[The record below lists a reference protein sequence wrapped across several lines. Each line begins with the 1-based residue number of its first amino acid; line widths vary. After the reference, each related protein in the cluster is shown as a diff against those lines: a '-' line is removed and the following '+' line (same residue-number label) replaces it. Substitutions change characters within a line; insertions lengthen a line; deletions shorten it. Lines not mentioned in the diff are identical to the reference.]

1 MSTLTLALLHATA
14 AHKQPEINRL
24 QLLALFRQAGEAGA
38 QLALSPEL
46 AISGFCF
53 TSREDIAPFTETAE
67 GPTISGLRQIAR
79 DYGMYLCV
87 GLAEREPRTN
97 LFYNSAFVLD
107 PNGEVVC
114 RYRKMN
120 AEIRWACPGNPR
132 EDNTFATPWGRIGL
146 LICSDSYH
154 SLPARVTARR
164 GADLILIPA
173 NWPPTGLDPREIWQ
187 ARALENGIHIA
198 TCNRTGMDLSMDC
211 RQGPSAIFT
220 PEGISLLD
228 HCSPETQLLL
238 AQLPL
243 GDDGRLPPEQR
254 QERLGQD
261 LGDCCACALHRSGIA
276 DLTGF
281 LQLPPP
287 GPLSIHCVATSSPEQ
302 ILAHLKSD
310 ENRTSPSLHLL
321 PAAPY
326 SDHDLELLQGHCD
339 HWGTAI
345 CCTRLQQHP
354 GIYWL
359 QGKQPPRILP
369 LLAGE
374 NGTSLPCVDYGP
386 ARVLPAPFWA
396 LHHPEPIC
404 AAAKKGCDVVVCS
417 SATYSAGD
425 RLIAGVRTIDNV
437 ATALCSPE
445 GGGVW
450 LTPEGHQRWQ
460 ETLVAPQANC
470 TYRLDTQRTR
480 IKKFQDRVDY
490 QRLLSD
496 GN

>member
-14 AHKQPEINRL
+14 AHKQPETNRL
-24 QLLALFRQAGEAGA
+24 QLLQLFRQAGEAGA

-46 AISGFCF
+46 AISGYSFA
-53 TSREDIAPFTETAE
+53 SREDIAPFTETVE
-67 GPTISGLRQIAR
+67 GPTINGLRQIAR

-87 GLAEREPRTN
+87 GLAEREAQTN

-107 PNGEVVC
+107 PCGEVVC

-164 GADLILIPA
+164 GAELILIPA

-187 ARALENGIHIA
+187 ARALENGTYIA

-211 RQGPSAIFT
+211 RQGPSTVFS
-220 PEGISLLD
+220 PEGVSLLD

-243 GDDGRLPPEQR
+243 GDDGRLPSDKR
-254 QERLGQD
+254 RERLSQE
-261 LGDCCACALHRSGIA
+261 LGDCCACALHRAGIA
-276 DLTGF
+276 DLTDF
-281 LQLPPP
+281 LRLPPP
-287 GPLSIHCVATSSPEQ
+287 GPLRIHCVATAALEQ
-302 ILAHLKSD
+302 IQAYLQGNENHL
-310 ENRTSPSLHLL
+310 SPSLSLL

-326 SDHDLELLQGHCD
+326 SDRDVELLQGYCD

-345 CCTRLQQHP
+345 CCTRLNQHP

-369 LLAGE
+369 LSAGQD
-374 NGTSLPCVDYGP
+374 GFSPACIDYGP
-386 ARVLPAPFWA
+386 ARVLPIPLWA

-404 AAAKKGCDVVVCS
+404 AAAKQGCDVVVCS
-417 SATYSAGD
+417 SATFSADDG
-425 RLIAGVRTIDNV
+425 LIAGVRTIDNV
-437 ATALCSPE
+437 ATAVSSPE

-460 ETLVAPQANC
+460 ETLATPRADC
-470 TYRLDTQRTR
+470 TYLLDTQRTR

-490 QRLLSD
+490 QRLLAG